1 MNVAGN
7 ELRKGDFVQFEN
19 KLWQCMMVTH
29 RTPGNLRAFVQ
40 VKLRNILD
48 GNQKEVRFSSTE
60 SVEKVDIVERKMQ
73 FLYHVGDAYHF
84 MDTENF
90 EQIELNASMIGD
102 SVKFLTADLVIS
114 VCFHETTPLTIKLP
128 NTMEFNIVEAE
139 PEIKGASATTSYKN
153 AKMDNGASVLV
164 PQFVKVGDR
173 IKINTETGEYLERAK
188 K

>member
-1 MNVAGN
+1 MNVSGS

-40 VKLRNILD
+40 VKLRNIMD
-48 GNQKEVRFSSTE
+48 GNQKEARFSSTE
-60 SVEKVDIVERKMQ
+60 NVEKVEIIERKMQ
-73 FLYHVGDAYHF
+73 YLYNVGDTYHF
-84 MDTENF
+84 MDSENF
-90 EQIELNASMIGD
+90 EQIELNAKTIGD
-102 SVKFLTADLVIS
+102 SVKFLSADLVIS
-114 VCFHETTPLTIKLP
+114 VCFHETTPLTVKLP
-128 NTMEFNIVEAE
+128 STMEFAIVEAE

-153 AKMDNGASVLV
+153 AKLDIGVNVLV

-173 IKINTETGEYLERAK
+173 IKINTETSEYLERAK

>member
-7 ELRKGDFVQFEN
+7 ELRKGDFIQFEN

-60 SVEKVDIVERKMQ
+60 IVEQVEIMERKMQ
-73 FLYHVGDAYHF
+73 FLYNVGDVYHF

-90 EQIELNASMIGD
+90 EQIELNGTLLGD
-102 SVKFLTADLVIS
+102 SAKYLVADLVIS

-128 NTMEFNIVEAE
+128 NTMEFEIVESE

-153 AKMDNGASVLV
+153 ATMNNGVSVLV
-164 PQFVKVGDR
+164 PQFVKIGDR